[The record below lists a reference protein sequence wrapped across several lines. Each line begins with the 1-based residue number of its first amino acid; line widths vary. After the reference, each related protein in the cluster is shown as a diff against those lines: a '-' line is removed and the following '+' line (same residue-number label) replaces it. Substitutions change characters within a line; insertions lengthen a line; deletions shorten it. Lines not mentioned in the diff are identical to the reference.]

1 MSENSKE
8 FRDQELRE
16 LLIELEYGELDE
28 LEAAA
33 VQDRIDSD
41 PSMKAMQ
48 AAIKAVRADL
58 QTDDEIEVHPARI
71 AFVTMPGQG
80 RASQDHTSSRSM
92 LWKGLAVAASFVF
105 GLLLAA
111 AAVNTVG
118 LWPVAP
124 GGGPLAL
131 GGAPIQTTPIAQMS
145 EAEVADL
152 ENFLDARYARRDAV
166 ATTPVSMMTRQQL
179 EPIIDDMMAEREDRL
194 RQVMRQMLAVAGD
207 QQRQE
212 IETMM
217 ASIFQTFDA
226 QRTNDM
232 LAVADELGILQQNTG
247 LELQQHTDALDYL
260 FTRVGTGREQDDD

>member
-1 MSENSKE
+1 MSENSK
-8 FRDQELRE
+8 ELRE
-16 LLIELEYGELDE
+16 LLIELEYGELDK

-33 VQDRIDSD
+33 VQDRIDAD

-48 AAIKAVRADL
+48 VVFQAVRAEMHAGE
-58 QTDDEIEVHPARI
+58 EIEMRPARI
-71 AFVTMPGQG
+71 AFVAMPGQVG
-80 RASQDHTSSRSM
+80 ATNGSTSM

-111 AAVNTVG
+111 AAVNTAG

-124 GGGPLAL
+124 GDGVSSP
-131 GGAPIQTTPIAQMS
+131 GGAPLQTTPIAEMS
-145 EAEVADL
+145 DADVADL
-152 ENFLDARYARRDAV
+152 ENFLDARYARRDA
-166 ATTPVSMMTRQQL
+166 TNITPVSTMNREQL
-179 EPIIDDMMAEREDRL
+179 QPIIDDLMAEREGRL
-194 RQVMRQMLAVAGD
+194 RQVMRQMLAVAED

-217 ASIFQTFDA
+217 AGMFQTFDS

-260 FTRVGTGREQDDD
+260 FTRVGTGREQNDD